1 MTRRRQA
8 INDSAEKGRHS
19 ASAGTE
25 AVPLVFSVKS
35 EDMEEKRNFDE
46 DDGRV
51 IADMSDIE
59 KRPMFMPGAGSIRRV
74 KEGRADFAET
84 PAKTDLSGPEY
95 LDKEGRRAM
104 IGGALSAML
113 LVGGVLAAA
122 FAVVILVIGHMH

>member
-1 MTRRRQA
+1 M
-8 INDSAEKGRHS
+8 
-19 ASAGTE
+19 
-25 AVPLVFSVKS
+25 KS
-35 EDMEEKRNFDE
+35 ENMDEKRRSDE

-51 IADMSDIE
+51 IADMSGVE
-59 KRPMFMPGAGSIRRV
+59 RQPVLMPDAGSIRRV

-84 PAKTDLSGPEY
+84 PAKSDQSGPEY

-122 FAVVILVIGHMH
+122 FAVVILIIGHLH